1 MHFKHEE
8 SHTVH
13 QDIPGK
19 EDSKQTYHAP
29 VSEEGFLVLG
39 TEEGVLF
46 VLVVALFVELEFGAS
61 LSFLDG

>member
-1 MHFKHEE
+1 MNE
-8 SHTVH
+8 
-13 QDIPGK
+13 
-19 EDSKQTYHAP
+19 QTYHKP